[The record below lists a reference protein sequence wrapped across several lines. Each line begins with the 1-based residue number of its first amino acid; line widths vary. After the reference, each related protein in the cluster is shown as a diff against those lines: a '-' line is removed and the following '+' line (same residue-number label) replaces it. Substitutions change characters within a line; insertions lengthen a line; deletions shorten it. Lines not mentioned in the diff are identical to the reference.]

1 MSAATPPPR
10 VGCVFRPQY
19 APERLGATARAA
31 DASGLDEM
39 WLWEDCFATGGIST
53 AAIALANSDRM
64 SVGIGVLPVPM
75 RNVAITA
82 MEIATLERAFPGRV
96 RVGVGHGVQD
106 WMRQIGVKVASPMTY
121 LREYL
126 VCLRA
131 LLRGET
137 VTYAGRYVSLTD
149 VQLEWP
155 PTSNT
160 ELLAA
165 ATGPRTLEL
174 SGELA
179 TGTII
184 SSGTSPDGLRESLGH
199 VNSGLARR
207 ATPGPLH
214 TPSLRSPL
222 HSVAVYVVCTTGPD
236 ARAVAEREVRQQD
249 FKWSE
254 DLAAFGTA
262 AEIAGA
268 SRQWVAAGADTVVLQ
283 PPSDADTDIASFAA
297 FVGSEVQ
304 PLLKA

>member
-1 MSAATPPPR
+1 
-10 VGCVFRPQY
+10 VFRPQY
-19 APERLGATARAA
+19 APEKLGAAARAA
-31 DASGLDEM
+31 DAAGLDEM

-75 RNVAITA
+75 RNVALTA

-96 RVGVGHGVQD
+96 RIGVGHGVQD

-126 VCLRA
+126 VCLSA

-149 VQLEWP
+149 VCLEWP

-184 SSGTSPDGLRESLGH
+184 SSGASPDGLRESLVH
-199 VNSGLARR
+199 INSGLARR
-207 ATPGPLH
+207 S
-214 TPSLRSPL
+214 TPSP
-222 HSVAVYVVCTTGPD
+222 HSVAVYVVCATGPD
-236 ARAVAEREVRQQD
+236 ARAVAKREVRQQD
-249 FKWSE
+249 FEWAE
-254 DLAAFGTA
+254 DIAAFGTA
-262 AEIAGA
+262 AEIASA
-268 SRQWVAAGADTVVLQ
+268 ARRWVTAGADTVVLQ
-283 PPSDADTDIASFAA
+283 PPSDTDTDIAAFAA
-297 FVGSEVQ
+297 FIGSEVQ
-304 PLLKA
+304 PLLKG

>member
-1 MSAATPPPR
+1 MSEATSPPR

-19 APERLGATARAA
+19 APEKLGAAARAA

-53 AAIALANSDRM
+53 AAIALANSGRM
-64 SVGIGVLPVPM
+64 SVGVGVLPVPM

-96 RVGVGHGVQD
+96 RIGVGHGVQD
-106 WMRQIGVKVASPMTY
+106 WMRQIGVKVASPLTY

-126 VCLRA
+126 VCLSA
-131 LLRGET
+131 LLHGET

-179 TGTII
+179 TGTIL
-184 SSGTSPDGLRESLGH
+184 SSGTSPDGLRESLAHINTGR
-199 VNSGLARR
+199 ARR
-207 ATPGPLH
+207 SA
-214 TPSLRSPL
+214 PSP
-222 HSVAVYVVCTTGPD
+222 HSLAVYVVCARGPD
-236 ARAVAEREVRQQD
+236 AEAVAQREVRQQD
-249 FKWSE
+249 FEWSE
-254 DLAAFGTA
+254 DLAAFGAA

-268 SRQWVAAGADTVVLQ
+268 ARRWVTAGADTVVLQ
-283 PPSDADTDIASFAA
+283 PPSDADTDVASFAA
-297 FVGSEVQ
+297 FIGSEVQ
-304 PLLKA
+304 PLLKS

>member
-1 MSAATPPPR
+1 MSVPGPR

-19 APERLGATARAA
+19 APEKLGAAARAA
-31 DASGLDEM
+31 DAAGLDEM

-64 SVGIGVLPVPM
+64 SVGVGVLPAPM
-75 RNVAITA
+75 RNVALTA

-96 RVGVGHGVQD
+96 RIGVGHGVQD

-126 VCLRA
+126 VCLSA

-149 VQLEWP
+149 VCLEWP
-155 PTSNT
+155 PTPKT

-184 SSGTSPDGLRESLGH
+184 SSGASPDGLRESLGH
-199 VNSGLARR
+199 INSGLARR
-207 ATPGPLH
+207 ATPGP
-214 TPSLRSPL
+214 
-222 HSVAVYVVCTTGPD
+222 HSVAVYIVCATGPD
-236 ARAVAEREVRQQD
+236 AHAVAKREVRQQEFD
-249 FKWSE
+249 WAE

-262 AEIAGA
+262 NEIARSA
-268 SRQWVAAGADTVVLQ
+268 HRWVSAGADTVVLQ
-283 PPSDADTDIASFAA
+283 PPSDTDTDIASFAA
-297 FVGSEVQ
+297 FIGSEVQ
-304 PLLKA
+304 PLLKG

>member
-1 MSAATPPPR
+1 MSETTSAPR

-19 APERLGATARAA
+19 APEKLGAAARAA
-31 DASGLDEM
+31 DAAGLDEM

-64 SVGIGVLPVPM
+64 SVGVGVLPVPM
-75 RNVAITA
+75 RNVALTA

-96 RVGVGHGVQD
+96 RIGVGHGVQD

-126 VCLRA
+126 VCLSA

-149 VQLEWP
+149 VCLEWP

-184 SSGTSPDGLRESLGH
+184 SSGASPDRLRESLVH
-199 VNSGLARR
+199 INSGLARR
-207 ATPGPLH
+207 S
-214 TPSLRSPL
+214 TPSP
-222 HSVAVYVVCTTGPD
+222 HSVAVYVVCATGPD
-236 ARAVAEREVRQQD
+236 ARAVAQREVRQQD
-249 FKWSE
+249 FEWAE
-254 DLAAFGTA
+254 DIAAFGTA
-262 AEIAGA
+262 AEIASA
-268 SRQWVAAGADTVVLQ
+268 ARRWVTAGADTVVLL
-283 PPSDADTDIASFAA
+283 PPSDTDTDVAAFAA
-297 FVGSEVQ
+297 FIGAEVQ
-304 PLLKA
+304 PLLKG

>member
-1 MSAATPPPR
+1 MSVPDPLEAPLDLPNSPPR

-19 APERLGATARAA
+19 APETLGSAARAA
-31 DASGLDEM
+31 DAAGLDEM

-75 RNVAITA
+75 RNVALTA

-137 VTYAGRYVSLTD
+137 VTYAGRYVSLSN
-149 VQLEWP
+149 VCLEWP
-155 PTSNT
+155 PNPNI

-165 ATGPRTLEL
+165 ATGPRTLQL

-184 SSGTSPDGLRESLGH
+184 SSGTSPDTMRESLGH
-199 VNSGLARR
+199 INSGLARR
-207 ATPGPLH
+207 SAPGP
-214 TPSLRSPL
+214 
-222 HSVAVYVVCTTGPD
+222 HSVAVYIVCATGRD
-236 ARAVAEREVRQQD
+236 AHADALRELQHWDYDAAQD
-249 FKWSE
+249 V
-254 DLAAFGTA
+254 AAFGTA
-262 AEIAGA
+262 ADIARAA
-268 SRQWVAAGADTVVLQ
+268 SRWVTAGADTVVLQ
-283 PPSDADTDIASFAA
+283 PAADTDIESFAA
-297 FVGSEVQ
+297 FIGSEVQ
-304 PLLKA
+304 PLLKG

>member
-1 MSAATPPPR
+1 MSETAPATR

-19 APERLGATARAA
+19 APEKLGAAARAA
-31 DASGLDEM
+31 DAAGLDEM

-64 SVGIGVLPVPM
+64 SVGVGVLPVPM
-75 RNVAITA
+75 RNVALTA

-96 RVGVGHGVQD
+96 RIGVGHGVQN

-126 VCLRA
+126 FCLSA

-149 VQLEWP
+149 VCLEWP

-184 SSGTSPDGLRESLGH
+184 SSGASPQGLRESLVH
-199 VNSGLARR
+199 INSGLARR
-207 ATPGPLH
+207 ATPGP
-214 TPSLRSPL
+214 
-222 HSVAVYVVCTTGPD
+222 HSVAVYVVCATGPD
-236 ARAVAEREVRQQD
+236 ARAVAQREIRQQD
-249 FKWSE
+249 FEWAE
-254 DLAAFGTA
+254 DIAAFGTA
-262 AEIAGA
+262 AEIASA
-268 SRQWVAAGADTVVLQ
+268 ARRWVSAGADTVVLQ
-283 PPSDADTDIASFAA
+283 PPSDTDTDIAAFAA
-297 FVGSEVQ
+297 FIGAEVQ

>member
-1 MSAATPPPR
+1 MSEPTSSPR

-19 APERLGATARAA
+19 APERLGAAARAA

-64 SVGIGVLPVPM
+64 SVGVGVLPVPM

-96 RVGVGHGVQD
+96 RIGVGHGVQD

-126 VCLRA
+126 VCLSA

-137 VTYAGRYVSLTD
+137 VTYTGRYVSLTD

-165 ATGPRTLEL
+165 ATGPKTLEL

-184 SSGTSPDGLRESLGH
+184 SSGASPDGMRESLVH
-199 VNSGLARR
+199 VNSGRARR
-207 ATPGPLH
+207 S
-214 TPSLRSPL
+214 TPSP
-222 HSVAVYVVCTTGPD
+222 HSVAVYVVCATGPD
-236 ARAVAEREVRQQD
+236 AEAVAQHEVRQQD
-249 FKWSE
+249 FEWS
-254 DLAAFGTA
+254 DDIAAFGTA
-262 AEIAGA
+262 AEIAA
-268 SRQWVAAGADTVVLQ
+268 AARRWVAAGADTVVLQ
-283 PPSDADTDIASFAA
+283 PPSDADTDVASFAA
-297 FVGSEVQ
+297 FLGSEVQ
-304 PLLKA
+304 PLLKD

>member
-1 MSAATPPPR
+1 MSETTSAPR

-19 APERLGATARAA
+19 APEKLGAAARAA
-31 DASGLDEM
+31 DAAGLDEM

-64 SVGIGVLPVPM
+64 SVGVGVLPVPM
-75 RNVAITA
+75 RNVALTA

-96 RVGVGHGVQD
+96 RIGVGHGVQD

-126 VCLRA
+126 VCLSA

-149 VQLEWP
+149 VCLEWP

-184 SSGTSPDGLRESLGH
+184 SSGASPDRLRESLVH
-199 VNSGLARR
+199 INSGLARR
-207 ATPGPLH
+207 S
-214 TPSLRSPL
+214 TPSP
-222 HSVAVYVVCTTGPD
+222 HSVAVYVVCATGPD
-236 ARAVAEREVRQQD
+236 ARAVAQREVRQQD
-249 FKWSE
+249 LEWAE
-254 DLAAFGTA
+254 DIAAFGTA
-262 AEIAGA
+262 AEIASA
-268 SRQWVAAGADTVVLQ
+268 ARRWVTAGADTVVLQ
-283 PPSDADTDIASFAA
+283 PPSDTDTDVAAFAA
-297 FVGSEVQ
+297 FIGAEVQ
-304 PLLKA
+304 PLLKG

>member
-1 MSAATPPPR
+1 MSETR

-19 APERLGATARAA
+19 APERLGAAARAA

-64 SVGIGVLPVPM
+64 SVGVGVLPVPM

-82 MEIATLERAFPGRV
+82 MEIATLERSFPGRV
-96 RVGVGHGVQD
+96 RIGVGHGVQD

-126 VCLRA
+126 VCLSA

-149 VQLEWP
+149 VKLEWP
-155 PTSNT
+155 PASKT

-165 ATGPRTLEL
+165 ATGPKTLEL

-184 SSGTSPDGLRESLGH
+184 SSGATPDGLRESLVH

-207 ATPGPLH
+207 ATPG
-214 TPSLRSPL
+214 S
-222 HSVAVYVVCTTGPD
+222 HSVAVYVVCATGPD
-236 ARAVAEREVRQQD
+236 ARAVAQREVRQQD
-249 FKWSE
+249 FEWS
-254 DLAAFGTA
+254 DDIAALGTA
-262 AEIAGA
+262 AEIASA
-268 SRQWVAAGADTVVLQ
+268 ARRWVTAGADTVVLQ
-283 PPSDADTDIASFAA
+283 PPSDTDTDIASFAA
-297 FVGSEVQ
+297 FIGSEVQ
-304 PLLKA
+304 PLFKG

>member
-1 MSAATPPPR
+1 MNVPNPLEAPLDQPNSPPR

-19 APERLGATARAA
+19 APETLGSAARAA
-31 DASGLDEM
+31 DAAGLDEM

-64 SVGIGVLPVPM
+64 SVGIGVLPAPM
-75 RNVAITA
+75 RNVALTA

-126 VCLRA
+126 VCLSA

-137 VTYAGRYVSLTD
+137 VTYAGRYVSLSD
-149 VQLEWP
+149 VCLEWP

-160 ELLAA
+160 EVLAA

-184 SSGTSPDGLRESLGH
+184 SSGTSPDALRESLGH
-199 VNSGLARR
+199 INSGLARR
-207 ATPGPLH
+207 SAPGP
-214 TPSLRSPL
+214 
-222 HSVAVYVVCTTGPD
+222 HSVAVYVVCATGPD
-236 ARAVAEREVRQQD
+236 AHADALRELKHWDYDPGQD
-249 FKWSE
+249 V
-254 DLAAFGTA
+254 AAFGTA
-262 AEIAGA
+262 AEIARAARG
-268 SRQWVAAGADTVVLQ
+268 WVTAGADTVVLQ
-283 PPSDADTDIASFAA
+283 PTADSDIESFAA
-297 FVGSEVQ
+297 FIGSEVQ
-304 PLLKA
+304 PLLKG

>member
-1 MSAATPPPR
+1 MSEATSPPR

-19 APERLGATARAA
+19 APEKLGAAARAA
-31 DASGLDEM
+31 DAAGLDEM

-82 MEIATLERAFPGRV
+82 MEIATLERTFPGRV

-126 VCLRA
+126 VCLSA

-137 VTYAGRYVSLTD
+137 VSYAGRYVSLTD
-149 VQLEWP
+149 VCLEWP

-184 SSGTSPDGLRESLGH
+184 ASGATPDGLRESLVH
-199 VNSGLARR
+199 VNSGRARR
-207 ATPGPLH
+207 STPNQ
-214 TPSLRSPL
+214 
-222 HSVAVYVVCTTGPD
+222 HSVAVYVVCATGPD
-236 ARAVAEREVRQQD
+236 AKAVAQREVEQQD
-249 FKWSE
+249 LEWSE
-254 DLAAFGTA
+254 DIAAFGTA
-262 AEIAGA
+262 AEIASA
-268 SRQWVAAGADTVVLQ
+268 AQRWVTAGADTVVLQ
-283 PPSDADTDIASFAA
+283 PPSDTDTDIASFAA
-297 FVGSEVQ
+297 FIGSEVQ
-304 PLLKA
+304 PLLKG

>member
-1 MSAATPPPR
+1 MSETTSPPR

-19 APERLGATARAA
+19 APEKLGAAARAA
-31 DASGLDEM
+31 DAAGLDEM

-75 RNVAITA
+75 RNVALTA

-96 RVGVGHGVQD
+96 RIGVGHGVQD

-126 VCLRA
+126 VCLSA

-149 VQLEWP
+149 VCLEWP

-184 SSGTSPDGLRESLGH
+184 SSGASPDRLRESLVH
-199 VNSGLARR
+199 INSGLARR
-207 ATPGPLH
+207 S
-214 TPSLRSPL
+214 TPSQ
-222 HSVAVYVVCTTGPD
+222 HSVAVYVVCATGPD
-236 ARAVAEREVRQQD
+236 ARAVAQREVRQQD
-249 FKWSE
+249 FEWAE
-254 DLAAFGTA
+254 DIAAFGTA
-262 AEIAGA
+262 AEIASA
-268 SRQWVAAGADTVVLQ
+268 ARRWVTAGADTVVLQ
-283 PPSDADTDIASFAA
+283 PPSDTDTDIAAFAA
-297 FVGSEVQ
+297 FIGSEVQ
-304 PLLKA
+304 PLLKG

>member
-1 MSAATPPPR
+1 MSEPTSAPR

-19 APERLGATARAA
+19 APERLGAAARAA

-64 SVGIGVLPVPM
+64 AVGVGVLPVPM

-82 MEIATLERAFPGRV
+82 MEIATLERAFPGRI
-96 RVGVGHGVQD
+96 RIGVGHGVQD

-126 VCLRA
+126 VCLTA

-137 VTYAGRYVSLTD
+137 VTHAGRYVSLTD

-155 PTSNT
+155 PESST

-184 SSGTSPDGLRESLGH
+184 SSGTSPDGLRESLVH

-207 ATPGPLH
+207 DTPRP
-214 TPSLRSPL
+214 
-222 HSVAVYVVCTTGPD
+222 HSVAVYVVCATGPD
-236 ARAVAEREVRQQD
+236 AHAVARREVEQQE
-249 FKWSE
+249 FEWAE

-262 AEIAGA
+262 AEIATA
-268 SRQWVAAGADTVVLQ
+268 ARRWVSAGADTVVLQ
-283 PPSDADTDIASFAA
+283 PPSDAATDVASFAA
-297 FVGSEVQ
+297 FIGSEVQ
-304 PLLKA
+304 PLLKG

>member
-1 MSAATPPPR
+1 MSVPGPR

-19 APERLGATARAA
+19 APEKLGAAARAA
-31 DASGLDEM
+31 DAAGLDEM

-75 RNVAITA
+75 RNVALTA

-96 RVGVGHGVQD
+96 RIGVGHGVQD

-126 VCLRA
+126 VCLSA

-149 VQLEWP
+149 VCLEWP

-184 SSGTSPDGLRESLGH
+184 SSGASPDRLRESLVH
-199 VNSGLARR
+199 INSGLARR
-207 ATPGPLH
+207 SK
-214 TPSLRSPL
+214 PSP
-222 HSVAVYVVCTTGPD
+222 HSVAVYVVCATGPD
-236 ARAVAEREVRQQD
+236 ARAVAQREVRQQD
-249 FKWSE
+249 FEWAE
-254 DLAAFGTA
+254 DIAAFGTA

-268 SRQWVAAGADTVVLQ
+268 ARRWVTAGADTVVLQ
-283 PPSDADTDIASFAA
+283 PPSDTDTDIAAFAA
-297 FVGSEVQ
+297 FIGSEVQ
-304 PLLKA
+304 PLLKG

>member
-1 MSAATPPPR
+1 MSETR

-19 APERLGATARAA
+19 APERLGAAARAA

-64 SVGIGVLPVPM
+64 SVGVGVLPVPM

-96 RVGVGHGVQD
+96 RIGVGHGVQD

-126 VCLRA
+126 VCLSA

-149 VQLEWP
+149 VQLAWP
-155 PTSNT
+155 PTSGT

-165 ATGPRTLEL
+165 ATGPKTLEL

-184 SSGTSPDGLRESLGH
+184 SSGATPDGLRESLVH

-207 ATPGPLH
+207 ANPGSLH

-222 HSVAVYVVCTTGPD
+222 HSVAVYVVCATGPD
-236 ARAVAEREVRQQD
+236 AEAVAKREVRQQD
-249 FKWSE
+249 FEWS
-254 DLAAFGTA
+254 DDIAAFGTA
-262 AEIAGA
+262 GEIADA
-268 SRQWVAAGADTVVLQ
+268 ARRWVTAGADTIVLQ

-297 FVGSEVQ
+297 FIGSEVQ
-304 PLLKA
+304 PLLKG